1 MPNYDFHNCLS
12 PREFEEFVQDVLQ
25 IKEKVP
31 FEISGR
37 GKDGGID
44 LRYWEGSTKIIVQV
58 KCFQNKFSQLFSVLK
73 NQEQQKAKALN
84 PTRYIL
90 VTSLTL
96 ELTERDKIFDLFDG
110 LIKTRDDILDRVE
123 LNNLLKN
130 EQYHNVERSH
140 YKLWLSSTN
149 VLTTL
154 IEEVVHRGI
163 LVESK
168 FELEEIKKT
177 VSVFVQNPSFE
188 HALDILE
195 KNRYILIS
203 GEPGIGKTTLG
214 RCLAAY
220 YLQHFGYKEFIYT
233 VKVGSALNMY
243 KEKEKQVFF
252 FDDFWGDIFKDEKF
266 FLNEEKQLLKFI
278 QLISKS
284 SNKILILTSRE
295 YVLQQGLA
303 EYHNEQ
309 LKLSFNISKCF
320 LQLEDYSNLIKARIL
335 FNHLYFS
342 EKLEWDYVEVIADG
356 YERIINHQ
364 NYHPRII
371 ENFLNLGS
379 SLMKDNDPWEFYD
392 KFLNY
397 LTEPFEFWKDIF
409 MHQTYGARLT
419 ALILLLSSQ
428 PMRYSDLKESF
439 YSCIEAGRQN
449 YISIQEEEF
458 ESIIAQLEKT
468 MIITHKEERTSTILM
483 KFQNPS
489 IKDFLYRYLAENLP
503 QYGKMIIQGCPF
515 INQLLFMFKTTDL
528 ERHIDEGLDED
539 AIDQKKVF
547 LPKNLEIFL
556 TNRIISEFDTL
567 RYSYAEG
574 DAYEHKPSVHVA
586 PEDCVVRKLH
596 DVVFSFGINENAQMD
611 AFIRDKVKSLC
622 VILHEEDYP
631 FSYDDMVEFPYLIK
645 AVMSLKIDL
654 DGRTLINDYYEHSRF
669 AEHLLLLDKFQ
680 EIFPK
685 DYADFKKINYKK
697 IKSNIKWVLLDDVD
711 FFAWEGENERA
722 DYLIDMVY
730 PRILECYKL
739 RDSHKFWQD
748 LKMAGGYFDDLDD
761 DDAENQLEAEELKNR
776 EEKIKKEEEI
786 EKKTNELIKAERDA
800 LLGVSEELSDEEII
814 EFIKKN
820 VQDVTEALELVYLF
834 ENQKPW
840 YIYPFFNNWNR
851 LSLLLTFY
859 QEEKK
864 FPHTSASFYE
874 RLTAYLIKEFSNTGS
889 NDDVYSL
896 VEMFSEFA
904 FDMMKK
910 GQIIFLEK
918 SIQDH
923 PTFKHKLE
931 TGQIDLLTLLSFP
944 FLVQRGKWYEFRTLA
959 FQVYL
964 ALKKFL
970 HLNEKERIASY
981 ADFLDLN
988 GCFND
993 NEHDI
998 WILCSELDLQTFNQ
1012 YYLIPILKEYLSAID
1027 TTNHYTVC
1035 SSTLSFFKL
1044 KVNFK
1049 IPPDTLLPKFSGAC
1063 SSGLAIPVLDFID
1076 KFFFDI
1082 EHYVSDS
1089 DEDESDSHKNHSD
1102 LLRLSRFILKEG
1114 VESRRKD
1121 EYELDLVEHSSNPEL
1136 LKVLESLGVCNF
1148 LWNFYHDVLATVE
1161 KAIAANYDIR
1171 LDPYPNDPVRRC
1183 FASEK

>member
-12 PREFEEFVQDVLQ
+12 PREFEEFVRDVLQ
-25 IKEKVP
+25 IKEQVP

-37 GKDGGID
+37 GRDGGAD
-44 LRYWEGSTKIIVQV
+44 LRYWEGTTKIIVQI
-58 KCFQNKFSQLFSVLK
+58 KCFQNDFSQLLSVLK
-73 NQEQQKAKALN
+73 NKEKKKAKALN

-90 VTSLTL
+90 VISLIL
-96 ELTERDKIFDLFDG
+96 ELTERDKVFDLFDG
-110 LIKTRDDILDRVE
+110 LIKTRDDIIDRVD
-123 LNNLLKN
+123 LNNLLES
-130 EQYHNVERSH
+130 EQYHNVERTY

-163 LVESK
+163 IVESK

-177 VSVFVQNPSFE
+177 IPVFVQNPSFE
-188 HALDILE
+188 RALNILDE
-195 KNRYILIS
+195 NRYILIS

-220 YLQHFGYKEFIYT
+220 YLQHFGYKEFVYT

-266 FLNEEKQLLKFI
+266 SLNEEKQLLNFI

-320 LQLEDYSNLIKARIL
+320 IHLEDYSDLIKARIL

-342 EKLEWDYVEVIADG
+342 EKLEWDYVEVIANG

-371 ENFLNLGS
+371 ENFLNQGS
-379 SLMKDNDPWEFYD
+379 SLMEENEPRKFYN
-392 KFLNY
+392 KFLDY
-397 LTEPFEFWKDIF
+397 LSEPFEFWKDIF
-409 MHQTYGARLT
+409 MKQTYGARLT

-428 PMRYSDLKESF
+428 PMRVSDLKESF
-439 YSCIEAGRQN
+439 YSCVEAGRQN
-449 YISIQEEEF
+449 YIPVQEEEF

-468 MIITHKEERTSTILM
+468 MIITNKEKRTSTILV

-489 IKDFLYRYLAENLP
+489 IKDFLYCYLAENLP

-515 INQLLFMFKTTDL
+515 INQLLFMFKTTDS
-528 ERHIDEGLDED
+528 RRYIDEGLNED
-539 AIDQKKVF
+539 DIHQEKVL

-556 TNRIISEFDTL
+556 ANRIISEFDTL
-567 RYSYAEG
+567 QYSYADG

-586 PEDCVVRKLH
+586 PEDCAVRKLY
-596 DVVFSFGINENAQMD
+596 DVVFNFGINENAQMD

-622 VILHEEDYP
+622 AILHEEDYP
-631 FSYDDMVEFPYLIK
+631 FSYDDMVEFPYLIQV
-645 AVMSLKIDL
+645 VMSLKIDL
-654 DGRTLINDYYEHSRF
+654 NGKTLINDYYGHSRF

-685 DYADFKKINYKK
+685 DYADFKKTNYKTIK
-697 IKSNIKWVLLDDVD
+697 REIKSILLDDVD
-711 FFAWEGENERA
+711 FFAFEGEDERVA
-722 DYLIDMVY
+722 FLIDMVY
-730 PRILECYKL
+730 PEILECYEL
-739 RDSHKFWQD
+739 RDSHEFWQD
-748 LKMAGGYFDDLDD
+748 LRIVGGYFDDLDD
-761 DDAENQLEAEELKNR
+761 DDAENQLKAEKLKNR
-776 EEKIKKEEEI
+776 EERIKKEKEI

-800 LLGVSEELSDEEII
+800 LLGVSEELPDEEII

-820 VQDVTEALELVYLF
+820 VPDVTEVLALVNLF

-840 YIYPFFNNWNR
+840 YIGPFFNNWDR
-851 LSLLLTFY
+851 LSLLLAFY
-859 QEEKK
+859 QEEKQ
-864 FPHTSASFYE
+864 FPFTSASFYE
-874 RLTAYLIKEFSNTGS
+874 RLTDYLVKEYSNTGS
-889 NDDVYSL
+889 NCDFNSL

-904 FDMMKK
+904 FDMMEN
-910 GQIIFLEK
+910 GQIIFSK
-918 SIQDH
+918 QNIQDH
-923 PTFKHKLE
+923 PAFKHKLE
-931 TGQIDLLTLLSFP
+931 TGQVDLLTILSFP

-981 ADFLDLN
+981 TDFLDLN

-1035 SSTLSFFKL
+1035 SSTMSFFGL

-1049 IPPDTLLPKFSGAC
+1049 ISPDTLLPKFSGAC

-1076 KFFFDI
+1076 KFFFEI
-1082 EHYVSDS
+1082 EDYVSYS

-1102 LLRLSRFILKEG
+1102 LLRLGRFILQEG
-1114 VESRRKD
+1114 SEEHRED
-1121 EYELDLVEHSSNPEL
+1121 EYKLDLVEHSSNPEL
-1136 LKVLESLGVCNF
+1136 LKIFESLGVCNF
-1148 LWNFYHDVLATVE
+1148 LWNFYHNALATVE

-1171 LDPYPNDPVRRC
+1171 LDPYTDDPVRRW
-1183 FASEK
+1183 FAMEN